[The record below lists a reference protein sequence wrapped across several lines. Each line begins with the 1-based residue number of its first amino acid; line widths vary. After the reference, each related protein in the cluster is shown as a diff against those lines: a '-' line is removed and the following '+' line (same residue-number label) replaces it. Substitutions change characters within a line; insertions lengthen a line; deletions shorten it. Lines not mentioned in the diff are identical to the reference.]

1 MYTLTQNELQIL
13 DGLNTSESVLV
24 AIQELA
30 CDRFVK
36 DGELDKHGLAY
47 SFWDDPLGCPR
58 DKRSFDLCIENVLE
72 RAWELEDEDQ
82 IHWCEYSESA

>member
-24 AIQELA
+24 AIQEFA

-36 DGELDKHGLAY
+36 DGELDL
-47 SFWDDPLGCPR
+47 SL
-58 DKRSFDLCIENVLE
+58 
-72 RAWELEDEDQ
+72 
-82 IHWCEYSESA
+82 IHI